1 MRERI
6 LPVIFVLQP
15 CFRRDTITY
24 NGMKLSRFLHWQRQC
39 GSLLLTVFS
48 PSFFNI
54 VLFLFIPTV
63 SSSAVFLTVEMVL
76 LVLCLDTTR
85 EDEVLQ
91 PEAEDSTGA
100 GLLLESHSDALLD
113 CRWCRG
119 GAAV

>member
-1 MRERI
+1 MKR
-6 LPVIFVLQP
+6 
-15 CFRRDTITY
+15 CGFR
-24 NGMKLSRFLHWQRQC
+24 
-39 GSLLLTVFS
+39 
-48 PSFFNI
+48 
-54 VLFLFIPTV
+54 
-63 SSSAVFLTVEMVL
+63 AVFLTVEMVL

-85 EDEVLQ
+85 EDEALQ